1 MKYRCNT
8 AEIPTKYQYHMS
20 NVKYLMSDVRC
31 QTNYKNDKLQMTNDK
46 CQMTHGQMKYV
57 KCRIV
62 FSKTILK
69 QYAMKK

>member
-1 MKYRCNT
+1 
-8 AEIPTKYQYHMS
+8 MS
-20 NVKYLMSDVRC
+20 NVKYLISDVRC

-57 KCRIV
+57 KCRIDVLYV